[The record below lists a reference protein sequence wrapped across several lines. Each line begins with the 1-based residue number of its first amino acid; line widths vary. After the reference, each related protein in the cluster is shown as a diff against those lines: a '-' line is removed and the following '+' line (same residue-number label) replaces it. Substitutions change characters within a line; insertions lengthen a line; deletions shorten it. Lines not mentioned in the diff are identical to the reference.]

1 MASAVAVLALSGC
14 GRPAKVEWPAWGH
27 AGPGGQPSGAFAEYV
42 LLGLEV
48 ARQLPEDAQRT
59 GFLPG
64 QRDRALAK
72 LAPYLSRL
80 QLAARQPATFAS
92 DERSPLRPAPEQA
105 GWRLLGRGLAWSAED
120 AVKRGDFDAAISWSL
135 TGLKF
140 GYELTGGTAMDASLG
155 FTLVAEARAAIAPH
169 LTKMGAAQLGRL
181 AEGVAKVWRARPP
194 MSRVA
199 AFEQGNYYQ
208 AGAFVQSFFMQ
219 SDVDLLW
226 TWLGKEAREPIVAL
240 DRLSKR
246 PEDEQARFF
255 ANWQAEIGQEISAF
269 ESRAAVRAA
278 RRPPWPKEI
287 DADRPWAE
295 LSRMLFRT
303 LRPILAQQ
311 DAESA
316 RTQMLALHAWVLR
329 DVKARRAAPTNLSAF
344 GRDVASDPFGDGGFV
359 YRADAQEYML
369 YSVGPDLRDNG
380 GESDPSGMTPDLVLE
395 GQQR

>member
-1 MASAVAVLALSGC
+1 MALALAGC

-27 AGPGGQPSGAFAEYV
+27 AAASGEPTGAFAEYV
-42 LLGLEV
+42 RLGLEV
-48 ARQLPEDAQRT
+48 GRQLPDDAQRT

-64 QRDRALAK
+64 QRDRAMAK

-92 DERSPLRPAPEQA
+92 DRRSPLRPAPEQA

-120 AVKRGDFDAAISWSL
+120 AAKRGDFDAAISWSL

-155 FTLVAEARAAIAPH
+155 FALVAEARAAIAPH
-169 LTKMGAAQLGRL
+169 LTQMGAGQLGRL
-181 AEGVAKVWRARPP
+181 AEGVSKVWRARPP
-194 MSRVA
+194 MNRVA

-208 AGAFVQSFFMQ
+208 AGATVQSFFMRD
-219 SDVDLLW
+219 DVDLLW

-240 DRLSKR
+240 ERLSKR

-255 ANWQAEIGQEISAF
+255 ANWQAEIGQEIEAF
-269 ESRAAVRAA
+269 ESRAGVRASK
-278 RRPPWPKEI
+278 RPPWPKEI
-287 DADRPWAE
+287 DANRPWAE
-295 LSRMLFRT
+295 LSRMLFGT

-329 DVKARRAAPTNLSAF
+329 DVKARRKAPASLSAF
-344 GRDVASDPFGDGGFV
+344 GRDLAADPFGEGDFV

-380 GESDPSGMTPDLVLE
+380 GESDPSGTTPDLVLE
-395 GQQR
+395 GQLR